1 MKFMTEANDNE
12 SKQLAFPIQEY
23 HYDNH
28 EVDDATLIQA
38 VRLGDLTRLLNLHA
52 EGKFQFDLKSYGEL
66 KQANDI
72 FIELGYPQIIS
83 QEDLKKLI

>member
-1 MKFMTEANDNE
+1 MSVIPPPANRDGTADKEGVGEGGRCGGSISPNLHTQTEGGCAIMKFMTEANDNE

-38 VRLGDLTRLLNLHA
+38 VRIG
-52 EGKFQFDLKSYGEL
+52 
-66 KQANDI
+66 I
-72 FIELGYPQIIS
+72 
-83 QEDLKKLI
+83 